1 MANRITKNPITSFG
15 GVILVIIGMLGYY
28 FEIEATVCSMV
39 ILGGLGLLGAK
50 DTIFG
55 DNNKHPRP

>member
-15 GVILVIIGMLGYY
+15 GIILVIIGMIGYY
-28 FEIEATVCSMV
+28 VEIDTTVCSMV

>member
-15 GVILVIIGMLGYY
+15 GIILVIIGMIGYY
-28 FEIEATVCSMV
+28 VEIDTTVCSMV
-39 ILGGLGLLGAK
+39 VLGGLGLLGAK

-55 DNNKHPRP
+55 GKENPKP